1 MSVSQGVAVDELTN
15 NPESSPVPIPEPS
28 QPSISDSLPTPPPA
42 PLPPPERGISKIFV
56 GPKGLIRAGWGLLI
70 FIALIIGLGFVLSLI
85 VRLIMHPHPHQHMA
99 VMTPSIG
106 LISEGLQVIIVVIAT
121 AVMALIER
129 KSVLAYGYQAKAR
142 SVRFFSGLV
151 WGFIAISVLVFSLW
165 ASHLLVFDGLTLHG
179 AAILKYGILWGF
191 MFLLVGIFEESIMRG
206 YAQYAVTRGIGFW
219 YGALFF
225 SFLFGFGHH
234 SNPGESPVG
243 LISAGAIGLVFCLS
257 LWYTGSLY
265 WAVGFHAA
273 WDWGESYFYGTSDSG
288 LLVKGHLFGEHP
300 TGKIL
305 MSGGTT
311 GPEGS
316 LLIIPLIILIALF
329 MWLWWRRRGPAAFAG
344 QGWLPA
350 WFRERRGRLSAQP
363 EPAALLPPA
372 S

>member
-1 MSVSQGVAVDELTN
+1 MDDLNN
-15 NPESSPVPIPEPS
+15 NPEPSPTPESIQPSTPESLAASFPEP
-28 QPSISDSLPTPPPA
+28 PP
-42 PLPPPERGISKIFV
+42 PLPPRGNIFI
-56 GPKGLIRAGWGLLI
+56 GPTGLIRAGWGLLI
-70 FIALIIGLGFVLSLI
+70 FIGVLFGVGFVARMI
-85 VRLIMHPHPHQHMA
+85 VRFLMHPHPHPHQHA
-99 VMTPSIG
+99 AAMTPSMG
-106 LISEGLQVIIVVIAT
+106 LLGEGMSVILILIAT

-129 KSVLAYGYQAKAR
+129 KSVLAYGYQDKAR
-142 SVRFFSGLV
+142 GVRFISGLI
-151 WGFIAISVLVFSLW
+151 WGFVAITVLVLSLW

-179 AAILKYGILWGF
+179 AAIFKYGLVWGF

-206 YAQYAVTRGIGFW
+206 YAQFVVTRGIGFW

-234 SNPGESPVG
+234 ANPGESPVG

-288 LLVKGHLFGEHP
+288 LLVKGHLFSEHP

-305 MSGGTT
+305 MSGGAT

-316 LLIIPLIILIALF
+316 LYIIPLILLIALF
-329 MWLWWRRRGPAAFAG
+329 MWLWWGRRGPAAFAG

-350 WFRERRGRLSAQP
+350 WFRERRARLAASP
-363 EPAALLPPA
+363 EPASLPPA
-372 S
+372 I

>member
-1 MSVSQGVAVDELTN
+1 LDDLNN
-15 NPESSPVPIPEPS
+15 NPASNPEAASIAPSTPEPLAVS
-28 QPSISDSLPTPPPA
+28 FSEPPPPA
-42 PLPPPERGISKIFV
+42 PPRGNVFT
-56 GPKGLIRAGWGLLI
+56 GPTGLIRAGWGLLI
-70 FIALIIGLGFVLSLI
+70 FIAVLFGAGFVLSLVI
-85 VRLIMHPHPHQHMA
+85 RFLVHPNLHQHIT
-99 VMTPSIG
+99 VMTPSMGI
-106 LISEGLQVIIVVIAT
+106 INEGFQVIVLIIAT
-121 AVMALIER
+121 AVMARIER
-129 KSVLAYGYQAKAR
+129 KSVLAYGYQDKAR
-142 SVRFFSGLV
+142 GIRFISGLI
-151 WGFIAISVLVFSLW
+151 WGFVAITVLVLALW

-179 AAILKYGILWGF
+179 AAILKYGIVWGF

-206 YAQYAVTRGIGFW
+206 YAQFTVTRGIGFW

-234 SNPGESPVG
+234 ANPGESPVG

-288 LLVKGHLFGEHP
+288 LLVKGHLFSEHP

-305 MSGGTT
+305 WSGGST

-316 LLIIPLIILIALF
+316 LLIIPLILITALI
-329 MWLWWRRRGPAAFAG
+329 MWLWWGRRGPAAFAG

-350 WFRERRGRLSAQP
+350 WYRERRARL
-363 EPAALLPPA
+363 AAPPQAAPLPPVA
-372 S
+372 

>member
-1 MSVSQGVAVDELTN
+1 MDDLN
-15 NPESSPVPIPEPS
+15 NQPDLNPVPEA
-28 QPSISDSLPTPPPA
+28 TPPSLLESIPA
-42 PLPPPERGISKIFV
+42 PPSPPPSHGNIFI
-56 GPKGLIRAGWGLLI
+56 GPAGLIRAGWGLLI
-70 FIALIIGLGFVLSLI
+70 FIAVIFGAGFVVSMI
-85 VRLIMHPHPHQHMA
+85 VRFLMHTHPHQHIT
-99 VMTPSIG
+99 VMTPSMG
-106 LISEGLQVIIVVIAT
+106 LLSEGMSVILVLIAT

-129 KSVLAYGYQAKAR
+129 KSVLAYGYQDKAR
-142 SVRFFSGLV
+142 GVRFVSGLI
-151 WGFIAISVLVFSLW
+151 WGFIAISVLVLALW

-179 AAILKYGILWGF
+179 VAILKYGILWGF

-206 YAQYAVTRGIGFW
+206 YPQFTVTRGIGFW

-234 SNPGESPVG
+234 SNPGESPIG

-288 LLVKGHLFGEHP
+288 LLVKGHLFSEHP

-305 MSGGTT
+305 WSGGAT

-316 LLIIPLIILIALF
+316 MLIIPLILLMALF
-329 MWLWWRRRGPAAFAG
+329 MWLWWGRRGPAAFAG

-350 WFRERRGRLSAQP
+350 WYRERRARLAASP
-363 EPAALLPPA
+363 ECASLPPVG
-372 S
+372 